1 MSLLKWLS
9 AESQLL
15 YTHKEHRKYKSI
27 NTVETTVSLQ
37 VTAIYL
43 IQQQQ
48 QQSQETRLMAVNPGE
63 LAPETIC
70 SYSSSISI
78 TTVSLQFPL
87 FISLYLLQ
95 SIASLSFKR

>member
-15 YTHKEHRKYKSI
+15 YTHKEHTKYKSI

-43 IQQQQ
+43 IQQQLQ
-48 QQSQETRLMAVNPGE
+48 TQETRLMAVNPGE

>member
-48 QQSQETRLMAVNPGE
+48 QSQETHLMAVNPGRRH
-63 LAPETIC
+63 
-70 SYSSSISI
+70 
-78 TTVSLQFPL
+78 Q
-87 FISLYLLQ
+87 
-95 SIASLSFKR
+95 K